1 MFIGHSESLM
11 HMKHLFKFLKHTV
24 YIKV

>member
-1 MFIGHSESLM
+1 MFVGHSESLM
-11 HMKHLFKFLKHTV
+11 YMKHLFKFLKHTV